1 MKLILNKEG
10 QIANIAQQIKQLH
23 GKFNNAKV
31 LQLFTYNK
39 EQLTLAYK
47 MSIEHRIEYNSTDLF
62 LRFKFQDTSVL
73 IFCITK

>member
-10 QIANIAQQIKQLH
+10 QIANIAQQIKQLDS
-23 GKFNNAKV
+23 KFNNAKV